1 MYIYVKYECMQTDIL
16 LKEKYDSLLP
26 FLGEKETRL
35 VLAADAKSMGRGGL
49 SKVSKLTGVS
59 RVTLNAGLVDLSSE
73 PGQLVAG
80 NRSRRSGGGRKKEV
94 EKAPELL
101 HTIEKI
107 VSPHTMG
114 DPMNPLQWTSKSL
127 RKIAALAKEQGF
139 DVSHKLVGELLKSL
153 GFSLQSNR
161 KTDEG
166 GTHLDRDA
174 QFEHINEIATS
185 FLATNDPVIS
195 VDCKKKEVLGNIRN
209 AGQDWL
215 PSKTPT
221 EVKVYDFVD
230 KELGKAIPYGVYDVA
245 NNEGWVSVGIDHDTA
260 AFAVAT
266 IRCWWTEMGQHN
278 FKSNKIFITADG
290 GGSNSSRSRLWKKEL
305 QLFANETGLEITV
318 SHYPPGT
325 SKWNKI
331 EHRLFSYISMNW
343 KAKPL
348 VNVQFVVD
356 LIAATT
362 TTKGLVVKAKLDS
375 NLYEKGQK
383 ISDEVLAAIAIK
395 KDEFHGEWNYKI
407 SPIIV

>member
-1 MYIYVKYECMQTDIL
+1 MQTDVL

-49 SKVSKLTGVS
+49 SKVSKLTGIS
-59 RVTLNAGLVDLSSE
+59 RVTLNAGLKDLSSKGGD
-73 PGQLVAG
+73 PVAR

-94 EKAPELL
+94 EKAPDLL
-101 HTIEKI
+101 QAIEKI

-127 RKIAALAKEQGF
+127 RKIAALAKEKGF
-139 DVSHKLVGELLKSL
+139 FVSHKLVGELLKNL
-153 GFSLQSNR
+153 GYSLQSNR

-185 FLATNDPVIS
+185 FLTAKDPVIS
-195 VDCKKKEVLGNIRN
+195 VDCKKKEVLGNIKN

-215 PSKTPT
+215 VAKTPT
-221 EVKVYDFVD
+221 KVKVYDFVD

-266 IRCWWTEMGQHN
+266 IRCWWTEMGQQN
-278 FKSNKIFITADG
+278 FKSNKLFITADG

-383 ISDEVLAAIAIK
+383 ISDEVLAEVAITR
-395 KDEFHGEWNYKI
+395 DEFHGEWNYKI
-407 SPIIV
+407 SPVIV